1 MQSVL
6 VVEDEEAI
14 RELVTYTLSKQGYR
28 VVDVAS
34 GEDALAMAQ
43 IRSFD
48 LVILDRMLPGIN
60 GLSVCRELRN
70 LPETRL
76 VPIILLTA
84 LGTESDEVSGLQ
96 EGADD
101 YITKPFSPKVL
112 IARAQ
117 AALRRKQGTYP

>member
-112 IARAQ
+112 IARAH